1 MIHSASSSSS
11 SSASASARH
20 VAIAAASAA
29 SIAPAQNGP
38 VDQIHIDKASA
49 LRTNL
54 QQVPEVRPEV
64 VERAKALAADPSYP
78 SDGIIH
84 AISRTIVNSPDLS
97 EDLS

>member
-11 SSASASARH
+11 SAARNI
-20 VAIAAASAA
+20 AIAAASTA
-29 SIAPAQNGP
+29 SASKAQP
-38 VDQIHIDKASA
+38 KPIDQIHIDKASA

-54 QQVPEVRPEV
+54 QQVPEIRADV

-78 SDGIIH
+78 SDGIIRQ
-84 AISRTIVNSPDLS
+84 ISKAIVNSPDLS

>member
-11 SSASASARH
+11 PARNIAIEAASTASTNRAPKRH
-20 VAIAAASAA
+20 V
-29 SIAPAQNGP
+29 

-49 LRTNL
+49 LRSNL
-54 QQVPEVRPEV
+54 QQVPEIRAEV

-78 SDGIIH
+78 SDKIINQ
-84 AISRTIVNSPDLS
+84 ISKAIVNSPDLS

>member
-11 SSASASARH
+11 TPARNIAIEAATTASTAR
-20 VAIAAASAA
+20 AKPRA
-29 SIAPAQNGP
+29 

-49 LRTNL
+49 LRSNL
-54 QQVPEVRPEV
+54 QQVPEIRTEV

-78 SDGIIH
+78 SDKIIH
-84 AISRTIVNSPDLS
+84 QISRAIVNSPDLS